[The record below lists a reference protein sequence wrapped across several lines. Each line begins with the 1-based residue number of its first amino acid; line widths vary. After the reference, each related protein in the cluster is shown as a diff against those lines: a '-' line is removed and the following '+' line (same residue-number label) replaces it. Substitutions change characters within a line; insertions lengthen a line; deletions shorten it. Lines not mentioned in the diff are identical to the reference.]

1 MIQPLARLLGLA
13 AFLLLLLGAGQARAD
28 TCEASMTDISFGA
41 VNPIAEAN
49 VYASGTLTVTCTW
62 TLLNLQPPLLLLP
75 AATVCV
81 NLGVG
86 SGGGGTPRYLTNG
99 SQRLAFNLYTDT
111 SYADAAVW
119 GGPAVP
125 GTLPI
130 PTQFAGLLKLGS
142 VSRSFPIYA
151 RIAASALAGVGT
163 TSDASTVYS
172 SSFAG
177 HGSVNFSFTGILTQ
191 PCTAGG
197 STAFSFNVRATIAN
211 DCVINAG
218 NLDFGANSILN
229 GERRASSALS
239 VQCTANNPYQ
249 IAFNGGQNGTVAAR
263 RMVNP
268 ATGETVAYK
277 LSSSMDGPAWG
288 DGTLG
293 TSVYGGVGSG
303 RVQSVPV
310 HGTVPAQRTPSPGSY
325 RDTVTATLYF

>member
-1 MIQPLARLLGLA
+1 MTRSLARLAGLL
-13 AFLLLLLGAGQARAD
+13 AFLFLLCGAGQARAD

-41 VNPIAEAN
+41 VNPIAAAD
-49 VYASGTLTVTCTW
+49 VHASGTLTVTCTW

-81 NLGVG
+81 NLGAG
-86 SGGGGTPRYLTNG
+86 SGGGGTPRYLANG

-111 SYADAAVW
+111 TYADAAVW
-119 GGPAVP
+119 GGPALP

-130 PTQFAGLLKLGS
+130 PVRFAGLVKLGS
-142 VSRSFPIYA
+142 VSQSFPIYGK
-151 RIAASALAGVGT
+151 IPASALAGVGAT
-163 TSDASTVYS
+163 GGAGTVYD

-177 HGSVNFSFTGILTQ
+177 HGTVSFSFSGVQTQ

-211 DCVINAG
+211 DCLISADK
-218 NLDFGANSILN
+218 LDFGTNSVLN
-229 GERRASSALS
+229 GVRRASSSLS
-239 VQCTANNPYQ
+239 VQCTANSPYQ

-263 RMVNP
+263 KMKNP
-268 ATGETVAYK
+268 VTAETVSYA
-277 LSSSMDGPAWG
+277 LSTTMDGPAWG

-293 TSVYGGVGSG
+293 SAVYGGVGTG
-303 RVQSVPV
+303 GVQSVPV
-310 HGTVPAQRTPSPGSY
+310 YGAVPAQRTPSPGSY